1 MFPFVNETFAIGV
14 LCFFF
19 SLHSVFPSLLP
30 FYFVITF
37 LKNMK
42 RRRKKTKNEY
52 NFFVLRLKL
61 SFNGFYHWMIYP
73 HGSRSFN
80 ETDLTNTMWLFMTRI
95 IVIVIAFITLICCY
109 FHANSTNCR
118 WTVAA
123 SIFMNKCKHLV
134 LSCVNS
140 TLFI

>member
-1 MFPFVNETFAIGV
+1 MKLLRLVFCV
-14 LCFFF
+14 FF
-19 SLHSVFPSLLP
+19 SLFIRYSLHYCRSILLLH
-30 FYFVITF
+30 F
-37 LKNMK
+37 LRTWREEN
-42 RRRKKTKNEY
+42 KKTKNEY
-52 NFFVLRLKL
+52 NFFCSSSWIV
-61 SFNGFYHWMIYP
+61 FQWFYHWMIYP
-73 HGSRSFN
+73 HGSRSFS